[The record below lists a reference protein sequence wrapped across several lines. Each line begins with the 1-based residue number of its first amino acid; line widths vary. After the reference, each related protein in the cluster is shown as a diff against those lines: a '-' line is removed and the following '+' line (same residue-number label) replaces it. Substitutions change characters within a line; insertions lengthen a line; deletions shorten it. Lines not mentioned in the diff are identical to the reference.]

1 MYKLEWF
8 YLIVFFLFGLT
19 FGSFFNVVGLRSPR
33 GEPFVNNRS
42 YCPMC
47 KRTLNWYEL
56 IPLFSFFIQQ
66 GNCRGCKKKISVIY
80 PLVEGLTGVLF
91 SFSFWMIGFE
101 WELIT
106 AILLVSI
113 LMIILISDLK
123 YMIIQDK
130 VLLFFLPF
138 LIIMRFAVPLEPWWS
153 PIAGGI
159 GAFLLISLLIILS
172 RGGMGAGDMKLFA
185 VLGIVLGHEKIIL
198 TFFLACFSG
207 AFIGILLMLFKLVK
221 RKQPIPFGPY
231 IVFAALIS
239 YFYGESIIDW
249 YLSFLI

>member
-1 MYKLEWF
+1 MYKLELF
-8 YLIVFFLFGLT
+8 YLIFFFLFGLT

-33 GEPFVNNRS
+33 TESFLYNRS
-42 YCPMC
+42 CCPKC

-56 IPLFSFFIQQ
+56 IPLFSFLIQQ
-66 GNCRGCKKKISVIY
+66 GKCRSCKMKISFIY
-80 PLVEGLTGVLF
+80 PFVESLTGVLF
-91 SFSFWMIGFE
+91 AFGFWMIGFE

-106 AILLVSI
+106 ALLLISM
-113 LMIILISDLK
+113 LMIIFVSDLK
-123 YMIIQDK
+123 YMIIQNRI
-130 VLLFFLPF
+130 LLFFLPF
-138 LIIMRFAVPLEPWWS
+138 FLFMRFIVPLGSWWS
-153 PIAGGI
+153 PIAGGL
-159 GAFLLISLLIILS
+159 GAFLLVALLIILS

-185 VLGIVLGHEKIIL
+185 VLGIVLGHEKIFL
-198 TFFLACFSG
+198 TFFLACFCG